1 MPTNM
6 QGRTCTQVAIN
17 AAAGTPQDLV
27 AAPGAGLKVYV
38 VSIVFTVDTATT
50 IVKFTEGTGPTD
62 LTGPMEFA
70 DAGGLVVLG
79 GASDYPVLQTNTANA
94 KLSIS
99 STTGASRGW
108 IRYFVAA

>member
-1 MPTNM
+1 MM
-6 QGRTCTQVAIN
+6 GRTVTQVAIN

-27 AAPGAGLKVYV
+27 AAPGAALKIYV
-38 VSIVFTVDTATT
+38 VSIVFTVDTTATL
-50 IVKFTEGTGPTD
+50 VKFTEGTGPTD
-62 LTGPMEFA
+62 LTGAMEFA
-70 DAGGLVVLG
+70 DQGGLVVLS

-99 STTGASRGW
+99 ATVGAAKGW

>member
-1 MPTNM
+1 MPTAFL
-6 QGRTCTQVAIN
+6 GRTVSQVAIN

-27 AAPGAGLKVYV
+27 AIPGAGLKIYV
-38 VSIVFTVDTATT
+38 VKIVFIVDTANT

-62 LTGPMEFA
+62 LTGAMEFA
-70 DAGGLVVLG
+70 DNGGVVAIG
-79 GASDYPVLQTNTANA
+79 DGVNPVLQTNTANS

-99 STTGASRGW
+99 STVGASRGW